1 MKQFVDLLH
10 ISWAFLPGASWW
22 WSSRQ
27 RSPDWSRPRRGPSAP
42 ARDRPAGRGWS
53 WRGQWEWGSAT
64 DRRTVRSQTWNTKW
78 SFFSHVV
85 VQSCLVRLK
94 RITGAAARFVSKV
107 KPSRTERQTSL
118 VVLPP
123 PPPTSAKTEPS
134 DISRTS
140 APLTVLNWTVIT
152 RSTTDDGKTRW
163 KEGLGTNYVWAGRME
178 NN

>member
-1 MKQFVDLLH
+1 MICCILAELCYQE
-10 ISWAFLPGASWW
+10 
-22 WSSRQ
+22 
-27 RSPDWSRPRRGPSAP
+27 
-42 ARDRPAGRGWS
+42 PAGG
-53 WRGQWEWGSAT
+53 EVVGSAALT
-64 DRRTVRSQTWNTKW
+64 GAGPGEVPQLQHETAQQAEAGAGEVGESEAQQQTGELSVPKPETQNDP
-78 SFFSHVV
+78 FFSHVV
-85 VQSCLVRLK
+85 VQSYLVRLK

-163 KEGLGTNYVWAGRME
+163 KEGLGTNYV
-178 NN
+178 